1 MITTIIIGVIAVIT
15 IAIFTA
21 TISEMLDQI
30 SELKI
35 DQSRLEM
42 LVAELIKDTDNTQ
55 QRFK

>member
-21 TISEMLDQI
+21 TISEMRDQI